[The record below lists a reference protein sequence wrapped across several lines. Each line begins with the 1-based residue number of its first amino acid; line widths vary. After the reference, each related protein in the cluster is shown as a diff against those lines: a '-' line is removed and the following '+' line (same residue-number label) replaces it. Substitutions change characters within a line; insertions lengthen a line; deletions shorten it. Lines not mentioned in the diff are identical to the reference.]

1 MPLLSRTFIKAGLI
15 YFVLALIAGALTVAR
30 PVLNLPATIGALYPV
45 YLHLLM
51 VGWVT
56 QLIIGVAYWMFPKYS
71 KERPRR
77 SERLGWAVFGLLNV
91 GLILRAFGEPL
102 LVVKPE
108 WNVGWMLAASAVL
121 QALGGWAFVI
131 NTWGRVK
138 ER

>member
-1 MPLLSRTFIKAGLI
+1 MPLLSRAFIRAGMI
-15 YFVLALIAGALTVAR
+15 YFVLALIVGGLTVAA
-30 PVLNLPATIGALYPV
+30 PVFKLPSSISVLYPV
-45 YLHLLM
+45 YIHLLM

-56 QLIIGVAYWMFPKYS
+56 QLIIGVAYWMFPKFS

-77 SERLGWAVFGLLNV
+77 SERFAWAAFFLLNG

-102 LVVKPE
+102 VTLKPE
-108 WNVGWMLAASAVL
+108 WGIGWLLAVSAIM

-131 NTWGRVK
+131 NTWSRVK